1 MIFSGLMPNNLPR
14 LCAVKAEFTIKTT
27 AREQLIDVTSLVRKA
42 VMESKIM
49 DGFAFCYVPHTT
61 AAITI
66 NENADPDVTRDILY
80 KLKKE
85 IPQSEGYHHAEG
97 NSDAHIKSSLFG
109 ASQQI
114 LIENGQL
121 VLGIWQAIF
130 FCDFDGPRQRKFY
143 VRVVPIA

>member
-1 MIFSGLMPNNLPR
+1 M
-14 LCAVKAEFTIKTT
+14 KAEFTVKTT
-27 AREQLIDVTSLVRKA
+27 AREQMVDVTSLVQKA
-42 VMESKIM
+42 VTESKVK
-49 DGFAFCYVPHTT
+49 DGFAFCFVPHTT

-66 NENADPDVTRDILY
+66 NENADPDVPRDILY

-114 LIENGQL
+114 LIENSSL
-121 VLGIWQAIF
+121 VLGTWQAVF
-130 FCDFDGPRQRKFY
+130 FCDFDGPRQRRFY